1 MAESIEMDF
10 DRLQRLLTL
19 GGRGAVQAMGQ
30 AIFGEAALAL
40 LESKELVPVDTS
52 ALKQSGNLKPMRV
65 EGNAVEVVIGYG
77 GVAAPYAVE
86 VHENLEARHKP
97 GKSAKFLE
105 IPVKRRV
112 SGLGTRIVDAVQEA
126 LDDLV

>member
-1 MAESIEMDF
+1 MTAIEMDF
-10 DRLQRLLTL
+10 NRLQRLLTQ

-30 AIFGEAALAL
+30 AIYAEAALAL
-40 LESKELVPVDTS
+40 LESKEIVPVDTS
-52 ALKQSGNLKPMRV
+52 ALKQSGNLKPLRV

-77 GVAAPYAVE
+77 GVAAPYAVD
-86 VHENLEARHKP
+86 VHENLEARHQP

-112 SGLGTRIVDAVQEA
+112 AGLGTRIVDAVQEA

>member
-1 MAESIEMDF
+1 MTSIEMDF
-10 DRLQRLLTL
+10 DRLQRLLTQ

-30 AIFGEAALAL
+30 AIYAEAALAL
-40 LESKELVPVDTS
+40 LESKEIVPVDTS
-52 ALKQSGNLKPMRV
+52 ALKQSGNLKPLRV

-77 GVAAPYAVE
+77 GVAAPYAVD
-86 VHENLEARHKP
+86 VHENLEARHQP

-112 SGLGTRIVDAVQEA
+112 AGLGTRIVDAVQEA

>member
-1 MAESIEMDF
+1 MASIEMDF
-10 DRLQRLLTL
+10 DRLQRLLTQ

-30 AIFGEAALAL
+30 AILAEAALAL
-40 LESKELVPVDTS
+40 LDSKEIVPVDTS
-52 ALKQSGNLKPMRV
+52 ALKQSGNLKPLRV
-65 EGNAVEVVIGYG
+65 EGKAVEVVIGYG

-105 IPVKRRV
+105 IPVKRRIA
-112 SGLGTRIVDAVQEA
+112 GLGTRIVDAVQEA

>member
-1 MAESIEMDF
+1 MTSIEMDF
-10 DRLQRLLTL
+10 DRLQRLLTQ

-30 AIFGEAALAL
+30 AIYAEAALAL

-52 ALKQSGNLKPMRV
+52 ALKQSGNLKPLSV
-65 EGNAVEVVIGYG
+65 QGSSVEVVIGYG

-86 VHENLEARHKP
+86 VHENLESRHQP

-112 SGLGTRIVDAVQEA
+112 VGLGKRIVDAVEEA

>member
-1 MAESIEMDF
+1 MTAIEMDF
-10 DRLQRLLTL
+10 ARLQRLLTQ

-30 AIFGEAALAL
+30 AILAEASLAL

-52 ALKQSGNLKPMRV
+52 ALKQSGNLKPLRV
-65 EGNAVEVVIGYG
+65 EGKSVEVVIGYG

-112 SGLGTRIVDAVQEA
+112 AGLGKRIVDSVQEA

>member
-1 MAESIEMDF
+1 MTAIEMDF
-10 DRLQRLLTL
+10 NRLQRLLTQ

-30 AIFGEAALAL
+30 AIYAEAALAL
-40 LESKELVPVDTS
+40 LDSKEIVPVDTS
-52 ALKQSGNLKPMRV
+52 ALKQSGNLKPISV
-65 EGNAVEVVIGYG
+65 QGNAIEVVIGYG

-86 VHENLEARHKP
+86 VHENLEARHQP

-105 IPVKRRV
+105 IPVKRRIA
-112 SGLGTRIVDAVQEA
+112 GLGTRIVDAVQEA

>member
-1 MAESIEMDF
+1 MTAIEMDF
-10 DRLQRLLTL
+10 DRLQRLLTQ

-30 AIFGEAALAL
+30 AILAEAALAL

-52 ALKQSGNLKPMRV
+52 ALKQSGNLKPLSV
-65 EGNAVEVVIGYG
+65 QGNAVEVVIGYG

-105 IPVKRRV
+105 IPVKRRMA
-112 SGLGTRIVDAVQEA
+112 GLGTRIVDSVQEA

>member
-1 MAESIEMDF
+1 MTAIEMDF
-10 DRLQRLLTL
+10 DRQQRLLTQ

-30 AIFGEAALAL
+30 AIYAEAALAL

-52 ALKQSGNLKPMRV
+52 ALKQSGNLKPLRV
-65 EGNAVEVVIGYG
+65 EGKAVEVVIGYG

-112 SGLGTRIVDAVQEA
+112 AGLGTRIVDAVQEA

>member
-1 MAESIEMDF
+1 MTAIEMDF
-10 DRLQRLLTL
+10 NRLQRLLTQ

-30 AIFGEAALAL
+30 AIYAEAALAL

-52 ALKQSGNLKPMRV
+52 ALKQSGNLRPISV
-65 EGNAVEVVIGYG
+65 QGNAVEVVIGYG

-112 SGLGTRIVDAVQEA
+112 AGLGTRIVDAVQEA